1 MSELITSGIESG
13 FSIVLNLNNV
23 DQDQLASSDAS

>member
-1 MSELITSGIESG
+1 MSEQITSVIESG
-13 FSIVLNLNNV
+13 FSIVLNINNV